1 MTRQGATNA
10 RWFLL
15 HILVAGVAACTMI
28 LIGGI

>member
-15 HILVAGVAACTMI
+15 HILVACVGACTMI